1 MPNNVPTA
9 RFNIA
14 VDEYELEIVRQALRA
29 YRSKLLAEL
38 DELIET
44 SKDLCPTDNPE
55 NNPDV
60 STTREWLDRLAV
72 LRERV
77 APFMA

>member
-44 SKDLCPTDNPE
+44 SKDLSPTDNPE

-77 APFMA
+77 AA

>member
-44 SKDLCPTDNPE
+44 SKDLSPTDNPE

>member
-1 MPNNVPTA
+1 MANNVPTA

-44 SKDLCPTDNPE
+44 SKDLSPTDNPE